1 VDVIGEGKL
10 EELALPQAGARRW
23 IDAVNHWGRIGRWRY
38 AKIYSPHE
46 LASVLAVD
54 PGLNVNDA

>member
-23 IDAVNHWGRIGRWRY
+23 IDAVNHWGRLG
-38 AKIYSPHE
+38 P
-46 LASVLAVD
+46 LAIREDLQPA
-54 PGLNVNDA
+54 